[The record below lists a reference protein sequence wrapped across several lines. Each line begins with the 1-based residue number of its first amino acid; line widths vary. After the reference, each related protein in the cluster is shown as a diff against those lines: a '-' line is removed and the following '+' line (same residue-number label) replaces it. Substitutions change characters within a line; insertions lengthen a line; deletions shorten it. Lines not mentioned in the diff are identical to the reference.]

1 MTRTRIRIR
10 DRSVFLVAA
19 VLALLVAPLGAE
31 AQTYAFDD
39 LVELFLDILDDVIVL
54 IVALAVVMFIW
65 GVLKYITAGESE
77 DKIREGRNYIIYG
90 IIGIFV
96 MVSVWGLVNILV
108 NTLDLDTTNLVI
120 PTLPRPSL

>member
-108 NTLDLDTTNLVI
+108 NTLDLATTNLVI
-120 PTLPRPSL
+120 PTLPR

>member
-108 NTLDLDTTNLVI
+108 N
-120 PTLPRPSL
+120 